1 MKIPGPLIVL
11 VLGSL
16 IVAVFVAAED
26 SALVKAAKEEKAR
39 RAAAGPAK
47 KSFTNKDIQAYLA
60 KHKSPPSRSTQ
71 SQTQTAPDEQE
82 PDILV
87 RFKEKEEY
95 WRGRYREVAVGITD
109 AQKKVDALK
118 AKLKDL
124 HNKATGMPG
133 SFQIAMIAQ
142 DIQIAK
148 DQLNEAQAD
157 LDAANQKLEDL
168 MDEGRKDGALPGW
181 FRD

>member
-1 MKIPGPLIVL
+1 MKIPGPLIAL

-16 IVAVFVAAED
+16 IAAVFVAAED
-26 SALVKAAKEEKAR
+26 SALVKASKEEKAR

-60 KHKSPPSRSTQ
+60 KHKSPASRSPQT
-71 SQTQTAPDEQE
+71 QTQTAPDEQE

-87 RFKEKEEY
+87 RFREKEEY
-95 WRGRYREVAVGITD
+95 WRGRYKEVATEITD
-109 AQKKVDALK
+109 AQKKVDVIN

-124 HNKATGMPG
+124 NNKATGMPG
-133 SFQIAMIAQ
+133 SFQVAMIGQ
-142 DIQIAK
+142 DIQTTK
-148 DQLNEAQAD
+148 DELNQAND
-157 LDAANQKLEDL
+157 ELAAANQKLEDL